1 MTPPAISVVV
11 PTHNRPVLLAEALAS
26 LRAQDFPDWEAIVV
40 DDASTPPVSPD
51 QGDQR
56 IRVVRQDPGRGGAAA
71 KNRGIE
77 EARSGIVAYLDD
89 DDLYDPA
96 YLSRALEVLERY
108 PDIDV
113 VYMGVTWFGSNG
125 AWGQDNYD
133 QAMARFL
140 AGAGGERVDDVSL
153 FDATLL
159 PALLKSVPMAF
170 QRPVVRR
177 TALDRIGGYRPECL
191 LWDCDW
197 AIRAA
202 LEGRAALIHT
212 GLYRQRAEGQGYSSR
227 RDRTLEHLHSGI
239 DIMENLLRNS
249 RDGLHAEYAPLF
261 RQAAARSW
269 FDLAWHHHNNGRS
282 RAAVKPLLR
291 SALRKPRL
299 AHFKLLLRL
308 AHSKPKRPGT

>member
-1 MTPPAISVVV
+1 MTVPTVSIIV
-11 PTHNRPVLLAEALAS
+11 PTHNRPALLGEALAS
-26 LRAQDFPDWEAIVV
+26 LRAQDFTDWEAIVV
-40 DDASTPPVSPD
+40 DDASTPPVAPVH
-51 QGDQR
+51 GDAR
-56 IRVVRQDPGRGGAAA
+56 IRVARQFPGRGGAAA

-77 EARSGIVAYLDD
+77 EAHGRIIAYLDD

-96 YLSRALEVLERY
+96 YLARAVEVIERF

-113 VYMGVTWFGSNG
+113 VYMGVAWFGSSG

-133 QAMARFL
+133 RAMARFL
-140 AGAGGERVDDVSL
+140 ADAGGERTGDVSL
-153 FDATLL
+153 FEAALL

-202 LEGRAALIHT
+202 LETRAALIHA

-239 DIMENLLRNS
+239 DIMESLLHGS
-249 RDGLHAEYAPLF
+249 RHAEHAALF
-261 RQAAARSW
+261 RRAAARSW
-269 FDLAWHHHNNGRS
+269 FDLAWYHHQNGQT
-282 RAAVKPLLR
+282 RAALRPLLR
-291 SALRKPRL
+291 SALRKPGLAHLKLLVRL
-299 AHFKLLLRL
+299 AL
-308 AHSKPKRPGT
+308 KPSEGADA